1 MKKKSIL
8 GRVGIV
14 AAALTLATTSMMS
27 GTLARYAMSKS
38 VAAEAIIA
46 KWAPTIKNGDTV
58 INETNATIDLVDTID
73 VGGSTAKV
81 DNIGKAGQDRIAP
94 GTKGSTTIKV
104 DVTGAEVPT
113 ICTIAAKQKDG
124 YTMPGHINVTIKD
137 GTKVIGTLKSEWDAD
152 NLKYKDPFD
161 GNDVI
166 LVGNSTNKA
175 LLFPS
180 ARDNSSGNLQSK
192 TFMLEWEWPLDLADM
207 TNPGESGTNAADA
220 FNETDYNVGRKATD
234 TTKFGFDLVISL
246 KQQGKSAD
254 EQAPNVV
261 PVTP

>member
-38 VAAEAIIA
+38 VGAEAIIA
-46 KWAPTIKNGDTV
+46 KWNPTIKDGAGAE
-58 INETNATIDLVDTID
+58 ISGTIDLAASMKPAQVDQ
-73 VGGSTAKV
+73 VNV
-81 DNIGKAGQDRIAP
+81 VNIGKTGQDRIAP

-113 ICTIAAKQKDG
+113 ICTIAATQKDG
-124 YTMPGHINVTIKD
+124 YTMPGHLIVTIKD
-137 GTKVIGTLKSEWDAD
+137 GTKVVGTLKSEWDPDSGSAGA
-152 NLKYKDPFD
+152 YKDPLAD
-161 GNDVI
+161 GQVM
-166 LVGNSTNKA
+166 LVGNDTNKA

-180 ARDNSSGNLQSK
+180 VRDNSAQTLQSK
-192 TFMLEWEWPLDLADM
+192 TFTLEWEWPLDKSDM
-207 TNPGESGTNAADA
+207 TSAGEADDDA
-220 FNETDYNVGRKATD
+220 FNDTDYKVGKNATD
-234 TTKFGFDLVISL
+234 STKFGFGLVVSL
-246 KQQGKSAD
+246 KQQGASD
-254 EQAPNVV
+254 TDVV

>member
-27 GTLARYAMSKS
+27 GTLARYALNKS

-46 KWAPTIKNGDTV
+46 KWAPKITDDKGAEITG
-58 INETNATIDLVDTID
+58 TIDLAASMKPAD
-73 VGGSTAKV
+73 VEAV
-81 DNIGKAGQDRIAP
+81 ELAAIGKAAQDRIAP

-137 GTKVIGTLKSEWDAD
+137 GTKTIGTLKSEWDAD
-152 NLKYKDPFD
+152 SGSYKDPLED
-161 GNDVI
+161 GQVL
-166 LVGNSTNKA
+166 LVGTATNKA
-175 LLFPS
+175 LRFPS
-180 ARDNSSGNLQSK
+180 VRENAAQTLQAK
-192 TFMLEWEWPLDLADM
+192 TFTLEWEWPLDKSDMAAAGEADD
-207 TNPGESGTNAADA
+207 DA
-220 FNETDYNVGRKATD
+220 FNDTDYKVGKKATD
-234 TTKFGFDLVISL
+234 TTKFGFDLVVSL
-246 KQQGKSAD
+246 KQQAASD
-254 EQAPNVV
+254 TDVV
-261 PVTP
+261 SVTP